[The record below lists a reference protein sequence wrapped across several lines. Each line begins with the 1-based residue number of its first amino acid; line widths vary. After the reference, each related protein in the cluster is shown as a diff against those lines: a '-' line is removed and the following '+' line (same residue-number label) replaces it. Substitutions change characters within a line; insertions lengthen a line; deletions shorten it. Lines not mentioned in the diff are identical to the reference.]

1 MKSSP
6 ASAIAGGFCLLAALV
21 WAGAISMGGGP
32 WEPVQSAV
40 LAAGLV
46 MLSTA
51 ALVGVVVKNSRWGRR
66 MAGGLAAGELGLA
79 TAIPL
84 SGWWWVGVGAA
95 AATLTLM
102 AGPWLAESERRRAP
116 TLGPPARAVLLLC
129 VLAGLPVAL
138 AAVSV
143 NGLGGGWVFAALSA
157 AAAALYAKA
166 VAGSLVVTRF
176 IVPAVALA
184 ASVTTPWPGWT
195 VIVAGAGVV
204 AWAAWSEDARLAVR
218 PLVDTRPEPVPGPTP
233 LRIRSATDAGGSRPA
248 PERNRDNR

>member
-1 MKSSP
+1 MTPSP
-6 ASAIAGGFCLLAALV
+6 AAATAGGLCLLAALV
-21 WAGAISMGGGP
+21 WAGAISAGGGP

-46 MLSTA
+46 VLSTA

-79 TAIPL
+79 MAISL
-84 SGWWWVGVGAA
+84 SGWWWVGVGTA
-95 AATLTLM
+95 AATLTL
-102 AGPWLAESERRRAP
+102 AVGPWLAESGRRRAP

-143 NGLGGGWVFAALSA
+143 NGLGGGWAFAALSA
-157 AAAALYAKA
+157 ATAAIYAKA
-166 VAGSLVVTRF
+166 VAGSLLITRF
-176 IVPAVALA
+176 VVPAVALPA
-184 ASVTTPWPGWT
+184 AVTTPWPGWT
-195 VIVAGAGVV
+195 VIVAGGGLA

-233 LRIRSATDAGGSRPA
+233 LRIRSARETTGSRPA
-248 PERNRDNR
+248 VERNRDQV

>member
-6 ASAIAGGFCLLAALV
+6 AAATAGGLCQVSGLV
-21 WAGAISMGGGP
+21 WAGAISLSEGT

-46 MLSTA
+46 VLSTA

-79 TAIPL
+79 TLISL
-84 SGWWWVGVGAA
+84 SGWWWVGVGMA
-95 AATLTLM
+95 AATLALA
-102 AGPWLAESERRRAP
+102 AGPWLAERERHRTP
-116 TLGPPARAVLLLC
+116 SLGPPGRAVLLLC

-143 NGLGGGWVFAALSA
+143 NGLGGGWAMAALSA

-166 VAGSLVVTRF
+166 VAGSLLITRF
-176 IVPAVALA
+176 VVPAVAVPA
-184 ASVTTPWPGWT
+184 ALTTPWPGWT
-195 VIVAGAGVV
+195 VIVTGAGVA
-204 AWAAWSEDARLAVR
+204 AWAAWSTEARLAVR
-218 PLVDTRPEPVPGPTP
+218 PLVDSRPDPVPGPTP
-233 LRIRSATDAGGSRPA
+233 LRIRSAGETARSRPPA
-248 PERNRDNR
+248 ERTEDQG